1 MGTKILITGGS
12 GMIGQALSVALSQK
26 GHQVSHL
33 SRHPSTDASYP
44 SFKWDIGSRYIDP
57 RALKVDVIIHLSGEG
72 IANNRW
78 TEKQKQKLMAELDKI
93 PQKQSIEIESVKLD
107 EGVLKSITEL
117 NQKAA
122 AIIQDFGKIYVRK
135 KEIELDII
143 SMDEFLVQGQEE
155 LAATN
160 KELRDILDA
169 LDEQYPQGRIN
180 LQDGTI
186 QYQPG
191 APTRK
196 QQQAEQ
202 QAQQQK
208 QSSGNGM
215 KVVKE

>member
-1 MGTKILITGGS
+1 
-12 GMIGQALSVALSQK
+12 
-26 GHQVSHL
+26 
-33 SRHPSTDASYP
+33 
-44 SFKWDIGSRYIDP
+44 
-57 RALKVDVIIHLSGEG
+57 
-72 IANNRW
+72 
-78 TEKQKQKLMAELDKI
+78 MAELDKI
-93 PQKQSIEIESVKLD
+93 PQKQSIEIELLKLD
-107 EGVLKSITEL
+107 EGVLQIITEL

-122 AIIQDFGKIYVRK
+122 GIIQEFGKIYVRK
-135 KEIELDII
+135 KEIELDLI

-160 KELRDILDA
+160 KELRDVIDA

-196 QQQAEQ
+196 QQAEQ
-202 QAQQQK
+202 QAQQAQ
-208 QSSGNGM
+208 QPASSGM

>member
-1 MGTKILITGGS
+1 
-12 GMIGQALSVALSQK
+12 
-26 GHQVSHL
+26 
-33 SRHPSTDASYP
+33 
-44 SFKWDIGSRYIDP
+44 
-57 RALKVDVIIHLSGEG
+57 
-72 IANNRW
+72 
-78 TEKQKQKLMAELDKI
+78 MAELDKI
-93 PQKQSIEIESVKLD
+93 PQKQSIEIELVKLD
-107 EGVLKSITEL
+107 ENVLNSITEL

-122 AIIQDFGKIYVRK
+122 AIIQEFGKVYVRK

-196 QQQAEQ
+196 QQAEQ
-202 QAQQQK
+202 QAQQSQ
-208 QSSGNGM
+208 QPVSSGM

>member
-1 MGTKILITGGS
+1 
-12 GMIGQALSVALSQK
+12 
-26 GHQVSHL
+26 
-33 SRHPSTDASYP
+33 
-44 SFKWDIGSRYIDP
+44 
-57 RALKVDVIIHLSGEG
+57 
-72 IANNRW
+72 
-78 TEKQKQKLMAELDKI
+78 MAELDKI
-93 PQKQSIEIESVKLD
+93 PQKQSIEIEIVKLD
-107 EGVLKSITEL
+107 EKVLESINEL

-122 AIIQDFGKIYVRK
+122 AIIQEFGKIYVRK

-143 SMDEFLVQGQEE
+143 SMDDFLVQGQEE

-180 LQDGTI
+180 IQDGTV

-196 QQQAEQ
+196 QLAEQ
-202 QAQQQK
+202 QAQQSQ
-208 QSSGNGM
+208 QPASSGM

>member
-1 MGTKILITGGS
+1 
-12 GMIGQALSVALSQK
+12 
-26 GHQVSHL
+26 
-33 SRHPSTDASYP
+33 
-44 SFKWDIGSRYIDP
+44 
-57 RALKVDVIIHLSGEG
+57 
-72 IANNRW
+72 
-78 TEKQKQKLMAELDKI
+78 MAELDKI

-107 EGVLKSITEL
+107 EDVLKSITEL
-117 NQKAA
+117 NDKAA
-122 AIIQDFGKIYVRK
+122 SIIQEFGKIYVRK

-160 KELRDILDA
+160 KELRDIIDA

-180 LQDGTI
+180 IQDGTI

-196 QQQAEQ
+196 QQAEQQRQ
-202 QAQQQK
+202 QAQQSA
-208 QSSGNGM
+208 SSGM

>member
-1 MGTKILITGGS
+1 
-12 GMIGQALSVALSQK
+12 
-26 GHQVSHL
+26 
-33 SRHPSTDASYP
+33 
-44 SFKWDIGSRYIDP
+44 
-57 RALKVDVIIHLSGEG
+57 
-72 IANNRW
+72 
-78 TEKQKQKLMAELDKI
+78 MAELDKI

-160 KELRDILDA
+160 KELRDIIDA

-180 LQDGTI
+180 IQDGTI

-191 APTRK
+191 ALTRK
-196 QQQAEQ
+196 QLAEQQTQ
-202 QAQQQK
+202 QAQQAA
-208 QSSGNGM
+208 GGM

>member
-1 MGTKILITGGS
+1 
-12 GMIGQALSVALSQK
+12 
-26 GHQVSHL
+26 
-33 SRHPSTDASYP
+33 
-44 SFKWDIGSRYIDP
+44 
-57 RALKVDVIIHLSGEG
+57 
-72 IANNRW
+72 
-78 TEKQKQKLMAELDKI
+78 MAELDKI
-93 PQKQSIEIESVKLD
+93 PQKQSIEIEIVKLD
-107 EGVLKSITEL
+107 EKVLESITEL

-122 AIIQDFGKIYVRK
+122 AIIQEFGKVYVRK

-180 LQDGTI
+180 IQDGTI

-196 QQQAEQ
+196 QQAEQ
-202 QAQQQK
+202 QAQQSQ
-208 QSSGNGM
+208 QPVNSGM

>member
-1 MGTKILITGGS
+1 
-12 GMIGQALSVALSQK
+12 
-26 GHQVSHL
+26 
-33 SRHPSTDASYP
+33 
-44 SFKWDIGSRYIDP
+44 
-57 RALKVDVIIHLSGEG
+57 
-72 IANNRW
+72 
-78 TEKQKQKLMAELDKI
+78 MAELDKI

-107 EGVLKSITEL
+107 EGVLQSITEL

-160 KELRDILDA
+160 KELRDIIDA

-180 LQDGTI
+180 IQDGTI

-196 QQQAEQ
+196 QQAEQ
-202 QAQQQK
+202 QRQQSGDT
-208 QSSGNGM
+208 SSM

>member
-1 MGTKILITGGS
+1 
-12 GMIGQALSVALSQK
+12 
-26 GHQVSHL
+26 
-33 SRHPSTDASYP
+33 
-44 SFKWDIGSRYIDP
+44 
-57 RALKVDVIIHLSGEG
+57 
-72 IANNRW
+72 
-78 TEKQKQKLMAELDKI
+78 MAELDKI
-93 PQKQSIEIESVKLD
+93 PQKQSIEIELVKLD
-107 EGVLKSITEL
+107 EGVLQSITEL

-160 KELRDILDA
+160 KELRDIIDA

-180 LQDGTI
+180 IQDGTI

-196 QQQAEQ
+196 QQAEQ
-202 QAQQQK
+202 QRQQSGDT
-208 QSSGNGM
+208 SSM

>member
-1 MGTKILITGGS
+1 
-12 GMIGQALSVALSQK
+12 
-26 GHQVSHL
+26 
-33 SRHPSTDASYP
+33 
-44 SFKWDIGSRYIDP
+44 
-57 RALKVDVIIHLSGEG
+57 
-72 IANNRW
+72 
-78 TEKQKQKLMAELDKI
+78 MAELDKI
-93 PQKQSIEIESVKLD
+93 PQKQSIEIEIVKLD
-107 EGVLKSITEL
+107 EKVLESITEL

-122 AIIQDFGKIYVRK
+122 GIIQDFGKIYVRK

-160 KELRDILDA
+160 KELRDIIDA

-180 LQDGTI
+180 IQDGTI

-196 QQQAEQ
+196 QQAEQ
-202 QAQQQK
+202 QAQQAQ
-208 QSSGNGM
+208 QPASSGM

>member
-1 MGTKILITGGS
+1 
-12 GMIGQALSVALSQK
+12 
-26 GHQVSHL
+26 
-33 SRHPSTDASYP
+33 
-44 SFKWDIGSRYIDP
+44 
-57 RALKVDVIIHLSGEG
+57 
-72 IANNRW
+72 
-78 TEKQKQKLMAELDKI
+78 MAELDKI
-93 PQKQSIEIESVKLD
+93 PQKQSIEIEIVKLNED
-107 EGVLKSITEL
+107 VLKSITDL

-122 AIIQDFGKIYVRK
+122 SIIQEFGKIYVRK

-155 LAATN
+155 LGATN
-160 KELRDILDA
+160 KELRDIIDA

-202 QAQQQK
+202 QRQQ
-208 QSSGNGM
+208 SGNTESL